1 MKIVYLAPH
10 LSCGG
15 CPQVIL
21 KRIQAL
27 MLYVDVIEQDAKEL
41 LPSNILATAHIELS
55 CAIEKLEEAR
65 ILIQAARAS
74 MFMHYVKSKQIQ
86 P

>member
-1 MKIVYLAPH
+1 MLKKRTPDE
-10 LSCGG
+10 
-15 CPQVIL
+15 VI
-21 KRIQAL
+21 KKHEAL

-74 MFMHYVKSKQIQ
+74 MFMHYLKSKQIQ